1 MSIQHATELRAS
13 PALTLRATRAVN
25 DRVAGALL
33 LVDGIFILLYL
44 LPNLLGHGT
53 RMLDLDAESNL
64 PTWYASIKLFVIA
77 QVMVA
82 LALILSRRSL
92 LDAIPFLFLGAV
104 ALLLSADE
112 VATIHERFA
121 RHFEAGVTGAGRAEL
136 LFSKTGYWMLALG
149 PLLAAGLAAG
159 IWLIRSRLAIPGR
172 IAVKGL
178 VGVAVYFLS
187 ATGLEM
193 LSNFATGT
201 AGLLQVAAEEGGEMM
216 GATLVLW
223 ALLDLLAA
231 KLEPARRPAPVAVR
245 DGWAVTA

>member
-1 MSIQHATELRAS
+1 MSLRHAAELDGTTE
-13 PALTLRATRAVN
+13 LTLRL
-25 DRVAGALL
+25 DRGSNGCMARALL
-33 LVDGIFILLYL
+33 LVDALFIVLYL

-53 RMLDLDAESNL
+53 RMFDLDAESNL
-64 PTWYASIKLFVIA
+64 PTWYASMKLFVIA

-82 LALILSRRSL
+82 LAVVLSRRSL

-121 RHFEAGVTGAGRAEL
+121 RHFESGLTGAHRSDL
-136 LFSKTGYWMLALG
+136 LFSKTGYWMLALA
-149 PLLAAGLAAG
+149 PLLAAALAAG

-201 AGLLQVAAEEGGEMM
+201 ANLLQVAAEEGGEMM
-216 GATLVLW
+216 GATIVLW

-231 KLEPARRPAPVAVR
+231 KLEPARRSAPVAVR
-245 DGWAVTA
+245 DGWTVTA